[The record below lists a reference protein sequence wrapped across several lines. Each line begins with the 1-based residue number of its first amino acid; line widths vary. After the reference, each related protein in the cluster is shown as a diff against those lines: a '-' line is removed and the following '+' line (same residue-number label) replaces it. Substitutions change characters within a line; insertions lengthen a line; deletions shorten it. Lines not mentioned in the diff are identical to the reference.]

1 MKTKKMSKLLPSQNY
16 DTHRLTAE
24 MIGIGN
30 APIAVRDLVARKGRF
45 NKLGNKDENRRLHSA
60 LVANLPNKRLV

>member
-1 MKTKKMSKLLPSQNY
+1 MKTKKMSKLLPSH
-16 DTHRLTAE
+16 DTHRLTAA

-45 NKLGNKDENRRLHSA
+45 SKLGNKDENRRVHSA
-60 LVANLPNKRLV
+60 ILTNLPNKRLV